1 MIRTFTLSLL
11 FLSWYGSTL
20 AQPPQRGVVSGF
32 VVEAGTSAPVGF
44 ASILIIETSRGV
56 MSHENGRF
64 LVSQLVPGTYTFRA
78 SRIGYEPFTVVGTV
92 SAGDTLALRF
102 VMTPTVYR
110 SRLIEIVG
118 QRDNSGSD
126 VDVDRIIGGRALR
139 HQLSRTLAET
149 MANEPGMS
157 QSTMGPAPARP
168 VLRGLA
174 GDRLLILED
183 GRSTGDLSSSSPD
196 HALAIDP
203 MNADRI
209 EIIRGPAALIYS
221 SNTMAG
227 VINVVRGQIPT
238 SLIGHSH
245 GSVSLQGESVNTG
258 MSMGANVYGSNG
270 LWAYKVDA
278 SGRATGNIRTP
289 AGTLSN
295 TAMRTGHAAVGGSTI
310 RDWGMLG
317 ASVNFLDS
325 RYGIPGDFVG
335 AHPNGVKIN
344 MQRVQSDLRV
354 DLTPKDRFFKQ
365 IEHHITGSYYFHEEL
380 EYSNQRRTHD
390 IVGSDFIYLTLKMHS
405 LWNHGARGLL
415 HRGQL
420 GYSGGVS
427 RLTVGGY
434 TFTPPT
440 TETTTAVYG
449 FEDIHFGM
457 WTMQV
462 SARFD
467 VHAVIPDEER
477 SARIGLIRTR
487 TFAEPSGAL
496 RLTRTFV
503 GGVEAGLNGMRTVR
517 IPSVKELFSEGPH
530 LPAYSYEV
538 GDPDLGA
545 ERGWGGEV
553 FARVATERA
562 GVQLGAYVNLIED
575 YLYPRNTGEFA
586 IQRPL
591 PIYQYT
597 GADVVMIGMEAI
609 SEVRLS
615 DAIHLTGT
623 ASWVEGSVASTG
635 EPIPFIPPL
644 SGKFGLEYSVKTL
657 TLGAGLRAAAAQH
670 RLGEFE
676 EATDAFVVADL
687 SAQAHIAKG
696 RALHTISLKVEN
708 VANTEY
714 RMHLSRVKSIMP
726 EPGRSVSVLY
736 RAYF

>member
-1 MIRTFTLSLL
+1 MIRTLSLILL
-11 FLSWYGSTL
+11 FVGWFTSTQ
-20 AQPPQRGVVSGF
+20 AQAPQRGAVSGF
-32 VVEAGTSAPVGF
+32 VVEEGTSNPVGF
-44 ASILIIETSRGV
+44 ASILVIETSRGV
-56 MSHENGRF
+56 MAHENGRF
-64 LVSQLVPGTYTFRA
+64 VIAQLMPGTYTFRA
-78 SRIGYEPFTVVGTV
+78 SRIGYDSFIVVGTV
-92 SAGDTLALRF
+92 VAGDTTALRF
-102 VMTPTVYR
+102 TMTPTVYR

-118 QRDNSGSD
+118 QRESAGSD

-139 HQLSRTLAET
+139 QQLSRTLAET
-149 MANEPGMS
+149 MTNEPGMS

-209 EIIRGPAALIYS
+209 EIIRGPAALLYS

-238 SLIGHSH
+238 SLINHAH
-245 GSVSLQGESVNTG
+245 GTVSLQGESVNSG
-258 MSMGANVYGSNG
+258 MSMGANLYGSKG

-278 SGRATGNIRTP
+278 SGRGAGNIRTP
-289 AGTLSN
+289 AGILSN
-295 TAMRTGHAAVGGSTI
+295 TSMRTAHAAVGGSTI
-310 RDWGMLG
+310 RDWGLLG
-317 ASVNFLDS
+317 ASVNLLDT

-344 MQRVQSDLRV
+344 MQRMQADVRL
-354 DLTPKDRFFKQ
+354 DLTPKGGFFDQ
-365 IEHHITGSYYFHEEL
+365 IEHHLTGSYYFHEEL
-380 EYSNQRRTHD
+380 EYSNQRQTHD
-390 IVGSDFIYLTLKMHS
+390 IVGSDFIYSSIRMHS
-405 LWNHGARGLL
+405 LWNHGARRWLR
-415 HRGQL
+415 RGQL
-420 GYSGGVS
+420 GYSGGLA

-440 TETTTAVYG
+440 TETTAAIYG
-449 FEDIHFGM
+449 FEDVHFGM
-457 WTMQV
+457 WTLQF

-467 VHAVIPDEER
+467 VQSVLPDEQR
-477 SARIGLIRTR
+477 AARIGLIRSR
-487 TFAEPSGAL
+487 TFAEPSGAV
-496 RLTRTFV
+496 RLTRTFDT
-503 GGVEAGLNGMRTVR
+503 GVEVGVNGMRTVR

-538 GDPDLGA
+538 GNPDLGA
-545 ERGWGGEV
+545 ERGWGGEM
-553 FARVATERA
+553 FARAATDRA
-562 GVQLGAYVNLIED
+562 GLQLSAYINRIQD
-575 YLYPRNTGEFA
+575 YLYPRNTGQFA

-597 GADVVMIGMEAI
+597 GADVVMIGMEAL
-609 SEVRLS
+609 SELRITESVHLS
-615 DAIHLTGT
+615 GT
-623 ASWVEGSVASTG
+623 ASWVEGSIVRTG
-635 EPIPFIPPL
+635 EPIPFVPPL
-644 SGKFGLEYSVKTL
+644 SGKLNLEYSVKLL
-657 TLGAGLRAAAAQH
+657 TLGAGVRAAAAQN

-676 EATDAFVVADL
+676 ESTDGYLVGDL
-687 SAQAHIAKG
+687 TAQAHIAKG
-696 RALHTISLKVEN
+696 RALHTISVKVEN

>member
-1 MIRTFTLSLL
+1 MIRTLFLL
-11 FLSWYGSTL
+11 FISVGWFIQ
-20 AQPPQRGVVSGF
+20 AQAQAPQRGAVSGF
-32 VVEAGTSAPVGF
+32 VVEAGTAQPVGF

-56 MSHENGRF
+56 MAHENGRF
-64 LVSQLVPGTYTFRA
+64 VMGQLMPGTYTFRA
-78 SRIGYEPFTVVGTV
+78 SRIGYEPVIVVGSV
-92 SAGDTLALRF
+92 AAGDTTALRF
-102 VMTPTVYR
+102 EMTPTVYR

-118 QRDNSGSD
+118 QRENAGSD

-139 HQLSRTLAET
+139 QQLSRTLAET
-149 MANEPGMS
+149 MTNEPGMS

-238 SLIGHSH
+238 SLINHAH
-245 GSVSLQGESVNTG
+245 GTVSLQGESVNSG
-258 MSMGANVYGSNG
+258 MSMGANLYGSKG

-278 SGRATGNIRTP
+278 SGRSAGNIRTP
-289 AGTLSN
+289 QGILDNTSMQTL
-295 TAMRTGHAAVGGSTI
+295 HAAVGGSTI
-310 RDWGMLG
+310 RDWGLLG
-317 ASVNFLDS
+317 LSMNLLDS

-344 MQRVQSDLRV
+344 MQRLQSDVRF
-354 DLTPKDRFFKQ
+354 DLTPKGGFFEQ
-365 IEHHITGSYYFHEEL
+365 IEHHLTGSYYFHEEL
-380 EYSNQRRTHD
+380 EYSNLRQTHD
-390 IVGSDFIYLTLKMHS
+390 IVGSDFIYSSLKLHS
-405 LWNHGARGLL
+405 LWNHGARGWAR
-415 HRGQL
+415 RGQL
-420 GYSGGVS
+420 GYSGGMA
-427 RLTVGGY
+427 RLTVGGFN
-434 TFTPPT
+434 FTPPT
-440 TETTTAVYG
+440 TETTAAVYG
-449 FEDIHFGM
+449 FEDVHFGM
-457 WTMQV
+457 WTLQV

-467 VHAVIPDEER
+467 VQSVVPDEER
-477 SARIGLIRTR
+477 TARIGRIRTR
-487 TFAEPSGAL
+487 TYAEPSGAV
-496 RLTRTFV
+496 RLTRTFDTGIEV
-503 GGVEAGLNGMRTVR
+503 GVNGMRTVR

-538 GDPDLGA
+538 GNPDLGA

-553 FARVATERA
+553 FARAATERA
-562 GVQLGAYVNLIED
+562 GLQLSAYVNRIQD
-575 YLYPRNTGEFA
+575 YLYPKNTGQFA

-597 GADVVMIGMEAI
+597 GDDVVMVGVEAL
-609 SEVRLS
+609 SEVRITESVHLS
-615 DAIHLTGT
+615 GT
-623 ASWVEGSVASTG
+623 VSWVEGSVIATG
-635 EPIPFIPPL
+635 NPIPFVPPL
-644 SGKFGLEYSVKTL
+644 SGKLNLEYSVKSL
-657 TLGAGLRAAAAQH
+657 TLGAGLRAAADQN

-676 EATDAFVVADL
+676 EPTSGYLVGDL

-696 RALHTISLKVEN
+696 RALHTVSLKIEN
-708 VANTEY
+708 VTDTEY
-714 RMHLSRVKSIMP
+714 RMHLSRVKLIMP
-726 EPGRSVSVLY
+726 EPGRNVSLLY

>member
-1 MIRTFTLSLL
+1 VIRTLSLILL
-11 FLSWYGSTL
+11 FVGWFTSTQ
-20 AQPPQRGVVSGF
+20 AQAPQRGAVSGF
-32 VVEAGTSAPVGF
+32 VVEEGTSNPVGF
-44 ASILIIETSRGV
+44 ASILIIETNRGV

-64 LVSQLVPGTYTFRA
+64 VIGQLMPGTYTFRA
-78 SRIGYEPFTVVGTV
+78 SRIGYDPFIVVGTV
-92 SAGDTLALRF
+92 VAGDTLALRF
-102 VMTPTVYR
+102 EMAPTVYR

-118 QRDNSGSD
+118 QRENSGSD

-139 HQLSRTLAET
+139 QQLSRTLAET
-149 MANEPGMS
+149 MTNEPGMS

-238 SLIGHSH
+238 SLINHAH
-245 GSVSLQGESVNTG
+245 GTVSLQGESVNSG
-258 MSMGANVYGSNG
+258 MSMGANLYGSKG

-278 SGRATGNIRTP
+278 SGRGAGNIRTP
-289 AGTLSN
+289 AGILSN
-295 TAMRTGHAAVGGSTI
+295 TSMRTAHAAVGGSTI
-310 RDWGMLG
+310 RDWGMIGL
-317 ASVNFLDS
+317 SMNMLDS

-344 MQRVQSDLRV
+344 MQRMQTDARLE
-354 DLTPKDRFFKQ
+354 LTPKGGFFDQ
-365 IEHHITGSYYFHEEL
+365 IEHHLTGSYYFHEEL
-380 EYSNQRRTHD
+380 EYSNQRQTHD
-390 IVGSDFIYLTLKMHS
+390 IVGSDFIYSSIRMHS
-405 LWNHGARGLL
+405 LWNHGTRSWLR
-415 HRGQL
+415 RGQL
-420 GYSGGVS
+420 GYSGGLA

-440 TETTTAVYG
+440 TETTAAIYG
-449 FEDIHFGM
+449 FEDVHFGM
-457 WTMQV
+457 WTLQF

-467 VHAVIPDEER
+467 VQSVLPDEQR
-477 SARIGLIRTR
+477 AARIGLIRSR
-487 TFAEPSGAL
+487 TFAEPSGAV
-496 RLTRTFV
+496 RLTRTFNS
-503 GGVEAGLNGMRTVR
+503 GVEVGVNGMRTVR

-538 GDPDLGA
+538 GNPDLGA
-545 ERGWGGEV
+545 ERGWGGEL
-553 FARVATERA
+553 FARAATERA
-562 GVQLGAYVNLIED
+562 GLQLSAYINRIEA
-575 YLYPRNTGEFA
+575 YLYPRNTGQFA

-597 GADVVMIGMEAI
+597 GADVVMIGMEAL
-609 SEVRLS
+609 SELRITESVHLS
-615 DAIHLTGT
+615 GT
-623 ASWVEGSVASTG
+623 ASWVEGSIVRTG

-644 SGKFGLEYSVKTL
+644 SGKLNLEYSVKSL
-657 TLGAGLRAAAAQH
+657 TLGAGVRAAAAQN

-676 EATDAFVVADL
+676 ESTDGYLVGDL
-687 SAQAHIAKG
+687 TAQAHIAKG
-696 RALHTISLKVEN
+696 RILHTVSLKIEN
-708 VANTEY
+708 VADTEY

-726 EPGRSVSVLY
+726 EPGRNVSLLY

>member
-1 MIRTFTLSLL
+1 MIRTLFLILL
-11 FLSWYGSTL
+11 FVGWFSSTQ
-20 AQPPQRGVVSGF
+20 AQAPQRGAVSGF
-32 VVEAGTSAPVGF
+32 VVDVDTSEPVGF
-44 ASILIIETSRGV
+44 ASILIIETNRGV

-64 LVSQLVPGTYTFRA
+64 VIGQLVPGAYTFRA
-78 SRIGYEPFTVVGTV
+78 SRIGYEPVIVVGTV
-92 SAGDTLALRF
+92 TAGDTLALRF
-102 VMTPTVYR
+102 DMAPTVYR

-118 QRDNSGSD
+118 QREHSGSD

-139 HQLSRTLAET
+139 QQLSRTLAET
-149 MANEPGMS
+149 MTNEPGMS

-203 MNADRI
+203 LNADRI

-238 SLIGHSH
+238 SLINHSH
-245 GSVSLQGESVNTG
+245 GTVSLQGESVNSG
-258 MSMGANVYGSNG
+258 MSMGANLYGSKG

-278 SGRATGNIRTP
+278 SGRGAGNIRTP
-289 AGTLSN
+289 AGTLDN
-295 TAMRTGHAAVGGSTI
+295 TSMRTAHASIGGSTI
-310 RDWGMLG
+310 RDWGLVGLSMNL
-317 ASVNFLDS
+317 LDS

-344 MQRVQSDLRV
+344 MQRMQADARF
-354 DLTPKDRFFKQ
+354 DLTPKNGFFEQ
-365 IEHHITGSYYFHEEL
+365 IEHHLTGSYYFHEEL
-380 EYSNQRRTHD
+380 EYSNLRQTHD
-390 IVGSDFIYLTLKMHS
+390 IVGSDFIYQSVKLHS
-405 LWNHGARGLL
+405 LWNHGAKGWVR
-415 HRGQL
+415 RGQL

-434 TFTPPT
+434 SFTPPT
-440 TETTTAVYG
+440 TETAAAVYG
-449 FEDIHFGM
+449 FEDLHFGM
-457 WTMQV
+457 WTLQA

-467 VHAVIPDEER
+467 IQSVLPDEER
-477 SARIGLIRTR
+477 SARIGLIRSR
-487 TFAEPSGAL
+487 TFAEPSGAV
-496 RLTRTFV
+496 RLTRTFNSGMEV
-503 GGVEAGLNGMRTVR
+503 GVNGMRTVR

-538 GDPDLGA
+538 GNPDLGA
-545 ERGWGGEV
+545 ERGWGGEL
-553 FARVATERA
+553 FARAATDRA
-562 GVQLGAYVNLIED
+562 GLQLSAYVNRIQD
-575 YLYPRNTGEFA
+575 YLYPRNTGQFA

-597 GADVVMIGMEAI
+597 GADVVMVGMEAL
-609 SEVRLS
+609 SELRITESVHLS
-615 DAIHLTGT
+615 GT
-623 ASWVEGSVASTG
+623 ASWVEGSIVRTG
-635 EPIPFIPPL
+635 EPIPFVPPL
-644 SGKFGLEYSVKTL
+644 SGKLNLEYSVKSL
-657 TLGAGLRAAAAQH
+657 TLGAGLRAAAAQN

-676 EATDAFVVADL
+676 EPTDGYLVGDL
-687 SAQAHIAKG
+687 TAQAHIAKG
-696 RALHTISLKVEN
+696 RALHTLSLKVEN
-708 VANTEY
+708 VADTEY